1 VAQKF
6 SEERKGMSYL
16 KEALQRL
23 SYEAVTL
30 ITLGKGRL
38 AIERPGV
45 HLHHLGFIDHEHT
58 KVLAYN
64 AADLLVHPA
73 LLDNLPN
80 VVLEALACGT
90 PVVGFPV
97 GGMVE
102 MVSPGSTGWLAD
114 GVSAQALAEI
124 LDKALNDLDRGVN
137 LSENCRAKAE
147 AEYDLSIQAKRYK
160 ELFLSLIS

>member
-1 VAQKF
+1 
-6 SEERKGMSYL
+6 
-16 KEALQRL
+16 
-23 SYEAVTL
+23 
-30 ITLGKGRL
+30 
-38 AIERPGV
+38 
-45 HLHHLGFIDHEHT
+45 
-58 KVLAYN
+58 
-64 AADLLVHPA
+64 
-73 LLDNLPN
+73 
-80 VVLEALACGT
+80 
-90 PVVGFPV
+90 
-97 GGMVE
+97 